1 MESEVISPVSNR
13 TMAMPI
19 SKLQYM
25 TRNLMSSTQTS
36 KADISELKSKMNGF
50 NEKKFV
56 PSKIKQSKSSI
67 KTVGNK
73 TFVNNNDKILSKNSI
88 GLSKSSIG
96 M

>member
-1 MESEVISPVSNR
+1 
-13 TMAMPI
+13 
-19 SKLQYM
+19 
-25 TRNLMSSTQTS
+25 MSSTQTS

-56 PSKIKQSKSSI
+56 PSKIKQSKSTI